1 MENVI
6 MQEGG
11 MFPSKKLENLK
22 VKRGEIWMANLGEE
36 NILHS
41 EQRGYRPVLVIQ
53 NDMGNRYS
61 PTVVVACITTK
72 RKTGLPTHMSVDLF
86 QTSTILFEQ
95 IKTINKDRL
104 NKKIAE
110 LSEEEMLEANE
121 KIMISMGII

>member
-6 MQEGG
+6 MQEEG
-11 MFPSKKLENLK
+11 MFPSKKFEKLK
-22 VKRGEIWMANLGEE
+22 VMRGEIWMANLGEE

-53 NDMGNRYS
+53 NDKGNRYS

-72 RKTGLPTHMSVDLF
+72 RKTGLPTHMPVDLF
-86 QTSTILFEQ
+86 QPSTILFEQ

-104 NKKIAE
+104 NKRVAE

-121 KIMISMGII
+121 KIKISMGII